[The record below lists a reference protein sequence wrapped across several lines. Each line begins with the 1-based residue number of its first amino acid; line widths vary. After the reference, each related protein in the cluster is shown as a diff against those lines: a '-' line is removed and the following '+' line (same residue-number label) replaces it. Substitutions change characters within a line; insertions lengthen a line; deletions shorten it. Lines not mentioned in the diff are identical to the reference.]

1 MKHIFLFVLSVGL
14 FFLSGCDGSS
24 DEPIVIHYGEEDS
37 QEENCSEK
45 LDIDESSWS
54 TTLSDNS
61 YIKEQICDSTVA
73 FFDDYDIK
81 VSCLSVNYSSR
92 NKRFD
97 VTLDDKGKK
106 RSFRVVISECRFK
119 LATDSVYDYLIEDM
133 GYWNMDK
140 CFCKKEDGKVSYRE
154 SESPI
159 VVGSSSSSKK
169 ENKSSSSSSEK
180 KQSSS
185 SKNEEF
191 SDSNFIKIDSLYWMK
206 KNLDVEVEGSRCYD
220 DDSTNCEKYG
230 RLYTWSQAMG
240 IDKKYDTEKKG
251 NTIVPHQGI
260 CPEGTHLPSDA
271 EWLSLR
277 NYVNTHSEYKKYF
290 MNQLGGVYDYRGMYR
305 SEGDEALF
313 WSSKEYE
320 VTDSYYRDEF
330 AWLWAFHEDGTTATD
345 NAHKITGAYV
355 RCVKNGEN
363 DGKEESSSSAEVS
376 SSSVKSS
383 SSKEVKLTDDD
394 FVKINTLF
402 WTKKN
407 LDIEVEGSMCY
418 DNDPANCEKYGRLYT
433 WSQAMAIDKKYDGEK
448 YGKITLPYQGIC
460 PEGTHLPSDA
470 EWALVAGFFNGH
482 SEEMSVFTNQLGGAF
497 DYKGM
502 YRSKDY
508 EALFWSSTEYE
519 VTESRYKFE
528 YAWLWGF
535 HSDKTVSSDNAHKIT
550 GAYVRCVK
558 NTAP

>member
-191 SDSNFIKIDSLYWMK
+191 SDSNFIKIDSQYWMK

-355 RCVKNGEN
+355 RCVKNGE
-363 DGKEESSSSAEVS
+363 EVE
-376 SSSVKSS
+376 
-383 SSKEVKLTDDD
+383 EVKETDTN
-394 FVKINTLF
+394 FVEIGSRY
-402 WTKKN
+402 WMKKN
-407 LDIEVEGSMCY
+407 LNVEVKGSRCY
-418 DNDPANCEKYGRLYT
+418 KDDSTNCKKYGRIYT
-433 WSQAMAIDKKYDGEK
+433 WSQAMGVDKKYDSEK
-448 YGKITLPYQGIC
+448 LGKIVLPYRGIC

-470 EWALVAGFFNGH
+470 EWLSLRNYVNTHPDYKTYF
-482 SEEMSVFTNQLGGAF
+482 MNQMGGAY

-502 YRSKDY
+502 YRSEGD
-508 EALFWSSTEYE
+508 EANYWSSIEYE
-519 VTESRYKFE
+519 VTDDYYKDE
-528 YAWLWGF
+528 YAWLWAF
-535 HSDKTVSSDNAHKIT
+535 HKDGTTVTDNAHKII
-550 GAYVRCVK
+550 GAYVRCIK
-558 NTAP
+558 NADK